1 MRIAST
7 PRKPRDMSAI
17 LRKAPAEKP
26 IQIISEL
33 FLQQPRTFMPIRRT
47 VDQNIDGS
55 VVTQP
60 DLLQA
65 RRWKAMLAMN
75 QDTIEAV
82 LLDNERLSAEL
93 IVERRERKKAE
104 KALRDNETSL
114 GEMQRISR
122 SGTWRWNVRTGA
134 VQWSVEHFRIFG
146 FDPAFDKPSHS
157 KYMQR
162 IHPEDHFSVER
173 TLAEASFRKS
183 MFSHE
188 YRIVLPDGSIKHV
201 QSSGHPDKKTSSDLE
216 FVGTVLDISERRH
229 AEEAASRAKAELARL
244 TRLSTMGE
252 LAGSIIHEVV
262 QPLTAIVMNAEAC
275 LRWLDRDQPDLG
287 KARSTIS
294 DVVRDGQRANDVVKG
309 LRALARRSGSEM
321 TKVDIN
327 DAIREVMTLLRSEL
341 QRGGVTLQIDLVSDE
356 MPILGD
362 RVQLQ
367 QVLLNLVRNGI
378 EAMCTISDRPRILRI
393 RSELTENGEGLF
405 AIEDTGVGLNPASA
419 DRIFDPLFTTKLDGM
434 GMGLS
439 ICRSIVEAHR
449 GRLWASPTLAHGT
462 VMRFTLPFAEPTTG
476 RRGPSR

>member
-146 FDPAFDKPSHS
+146 FDPAFEQPSYA

-173 TLAEASFRKS
+173 TLAEASLKKS

-201 QSSGHPDKKTSSDLE
+201 QSTGHPDKDTSSDLE
-216 FVGTVLDISERRH
+216 FVGIVLDVTERRH
-229 AEEAASRAKAELARL
+229 AEEAARRAQAELVRL
-244 TRLSTMGE
+244 TPLSTVGE
-252 LAGSIIHEVV
+252 LAGSIIHEVM
-262 QPLTAIVMNAEAC
+262 QPLTAIVTNAEAC
-275 LRWLDRDQPDLG
+275 LSWLGRDQPHLG

-294 DVVRDGQRANDVVKG
+294 ELVRDGHRAAHVVKG
-309 LRALARRSGSEM
+309 LRALVQRSRSEM

-327 DAIREVMTLLRSEL
+327 DAIREALTLLRNEL
-341 QRGGVTLQIDLVSDE
+341 QRGGVVLQIDLSADDI
-356 MPILGD
+356 PILGD
-362 RVQLQ
+362 RIQLQ
-367 QVLLNLVRNGI
+367 QVMLNLVRNGI
-378 EAMCTISDRPRILRI
+378 EAMGTISDRPRVLRI
-393 RSELTENGEGLF
+393 RSDSTANGEVLV
-405 AIEDTGVGLNPASA
+405 AVEDTGVGLDPVSA
-419 DRIFDPLFTTKLDGM
+419 DRIFDPLFTTKRDGM

-462 VMRFTLPFAEPTTG
+462 VLRFTVPLATVVNA
-476 RRGPSR
+476 